1 MIQSLMQN
9 DTMKIEFK
17 QSTVENLELFAQ
29 MLNKEINTILE
40 EALEQYFDAAQKRL
54 MEKNINDEN
63 AMTNLDYDEFW
74 DGVDID

>member
-1 MIQSLMQN
+1 MNHI
-9 DTMKIEFK
+9 KIEFK
-17 QSTVENLELFAQ
+17 QSTVDNLELFSQ
-29 MLNKEINTILE
+29 MLKKDVNTMLE
-40 EALEQYFDAAQKRL
+40 EALEQYFNTEQKRL

>member
-1 MIQSLMQN
+1 MNQI
-9 DTMKIEFK
+9 KIEFK
-17 QSTVENLELFAQ
+17 QSTVDNLELFSQ
-29 MLNKEINTILE
+29 MLKKDVNTMLE
-40 EALEQYFDAAQKRL
+40 EALEQYFNAEQKRL

>member
-40 EALEQYFDAAQKRL
+40 EALEQYFDATQKRL